1 MGALKGGDGHK
12 HGAHLIAPVVLI
24 GAGHAG
30 GGQGDITAQ
39 RPPGPLGHGGGH
51 LFRHRAVP
59 LQYMRR
65 NPQKVF
71 LYLVGVGHNPPLE
84 GGGSPGDISK
94 PLGNQAAG
102 AALSHAQGQVLG
114 FQGLDDHILQ
124 RGDVHP
130 IDLVAEQGPH
140 LLHCRPEEGLGL
152 AVGGRLGGNPQLA
165 LPLLGVGGQ
174 SGVGHGVHLVPQL
187 GLHRGLP
194 DAKELDGVGGDYP
207 LGQGQQIGLCPVL
220 EHGPALAGGAGEH
233 NHMASLCL
241 KGAAGGGAPVVLQNG
256 TALGQHGLLKV
267 VVRHGPAGA
276 LEIGADALGRP
287 LVKDQLLPE
296 GLGQYVFGE
305 VVAGG
310 AQAAGG
316 DNDICPLFGQSHRL
330 LGPLEIVPHNGVPE
344 DVQAQLAQPLREHL
358 GVGIGDVAQ
367 QQLSAHRQNFNGMR
381 HRKDLLFAVNRLM
394 GLL

>member
-1 MGALKGGDGHK
+1 
-12 HGAHLIAPVVLI
+12 
-24 GAGHAG
+24 
-30 GGQGDITAQ
+30 
-39 RPPGPLGHGGGH
+39 
-51 LFRHRAVP
+51 
-59 LQYMRR
+59 MRG

-140 LLHCRPEEGLGL
+140 LLHCGPEEGLGL

-194 DAKELDGVGGDYP
+194 DAKELDGVGGDYT
-207 LGQGQQIGLCPVL
+207 LGQGQQIGLCTVL

-241 KGAAGGGAPVVLQNG
+241 KGAAGGGAPVVFQNG
-256 TALGQHGLLKV
+256 AALGQHGLLKV
-267 VVRHGPAGA
+267 VVGHRPAGA
-276 LEIGADALGRP
+276 LEIGADPLRRT
-287 LVKDQLLPE
+287 LVKDQLLAK
-296 GLGQYVFGE
+296 GLSQHIFRE

-316 DNDICPLFGQSHRL
+316 DDDIRPPLGQGHRL
-330 LGPLEIVPHNGVPE
+330 LRPLEIVPHHGVPV
-344 DVQAQLAQPLREHL
+344 DVQPQLAQPLGEHL
-358 GVGIGDVAQ
+358 GIGVGDVAQ
-367 QQLSAHRQNFNGMR
+367 EQLGAYRQDFNCMR
-381 HRKDLLFAVNRLM
+381 HKKDLQVYVMVLIRAL
-394 GLL
+394 